1 MRKARYQVMSQR
13 YDSEEPTPIGPCF
26 ATYDE
31 AADYCINE
39 AMPYVKEF
47 GERFADNAPVW
58 IVPGEDVRLDFSG
71 SVLDRDT
78 AQAEIGDRLTVTLT
92 VIRKVYPV
100 RPRVGYASTREC
112 EYRCSFAVPKTVDDA
127 VRIDNMMELLR
138 LYADDDLDVITD
150 IAKVQAWLSAQGY
163 GLGNVIIKN
172 VGGLFEST
180 CNQ

>member
-1 MRKARYQVMSQR
+1 MSQR

-58 IVPGEDVRLDFSG
+58 VVPGEDVRLDYSG

-78 AQAEIGDRLTVTLT
+78 AQALFLDR
-92 VIRKVYPV
+92 
-100 RPRVGYASTREC
+100 A
-112 EYRCSFAVPKTVDDA
+112 
-127 VRIDNMMELLR
+127 
-138 LYADDDLDVITD
+138 
-150 IAKVQAWLSAQGY
+150 SAQALID
-163 GLGNVIIKN
+163 GLVAWEAEQVRYDRHDTAADKLSRRLQVKLYNIV
-172 VGGLFEST
+172 E
-180 CNQ
+180 QA